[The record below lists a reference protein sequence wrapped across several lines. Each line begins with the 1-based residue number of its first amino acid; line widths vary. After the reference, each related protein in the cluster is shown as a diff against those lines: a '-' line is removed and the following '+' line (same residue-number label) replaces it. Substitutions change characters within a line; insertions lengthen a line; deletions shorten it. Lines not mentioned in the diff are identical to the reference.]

1 MFKKKILLIDDE
13 VDFGRIVK
21 MNLELLDDSYD
32 VSLARNGKEG
42 VKKAISLRPHLI
54 ILDILMPHMNG
65 FEVITRLTEHATT
78 SIIPVVMLTAK
89 ADEESKIMAAQLFNE
104 DYVTKP
110 IEAPELKEKIDAVLK
125 RTQNI

>member
-65 FEVITRLTEHATT
+65 FEVIKRLKENDKT

-89 ADEESKIMAAQLFNE
+89 ADEESKIMAAHLFNE

>member
-65 FEVITRLTEHATT
+65 FEVIKRLKENDKT